1 MEPAPMHS
9 TTMCRRFGL
18 GSLDEMCFAFLAVYD
33 TSPNVTSSSSS
44 ADTSTNATDSSST
57 TPAGAVTDTTL
68 DFCMSE
74 AFSIAPLAPSVLLCT
89 SVPERVAAETAA
101 GREDTPALLNMLE
114 AGTLQHE
121 AATNATSMPDSS
133 IGAPWVEPE
142 CRQML

>member
-1 MEPAPMHS
+1 MHC
-9 TTMCRRFGL
+9 TTLYRRFGL
-18 GSLDEMCFAFLAVYD
+18 GSLDEMCFAFLAVFD

-44 ADTSTNATDSSST
+44 ADASTNATYSST
-57 TPAGAVTDTTL
+57 TSLGAAADTTL

-89 SVPERVAAETAA
+89 SVPERTAAETAA
-101 GREDTPALLNMLE
+101 GREDTPALLKMLK